1 MSTIAQVRCL
11 NHPLR
16 EAAAR
21 CKSCGHMFCR
31 ECVTVHR
38 ETILCAACLAT
49 TSRPADVKRSRW
61 RSVARLVP
69 IFLGLVLLWGTFY
82 LGGRMLL
89 AIPSEFHSGGIWA
102 TED

>member
-11 NHPLR
+11 NHPSR

-21 CKSCGHMFCR
+21 CTSCNHMFCR

-38 ETILCAACLAT
+38 GTILCAACLAA
-49 TSRPADVKRSRW
+49 TSRPAVARSSRW

-69 IFLGLVLLWGTFY
+69 ILLGLVLLWGTFY

-89 AIPSEFHSGGIWA
+89 AIPSSFHSGGIWA
-102 TED
+102 TGD